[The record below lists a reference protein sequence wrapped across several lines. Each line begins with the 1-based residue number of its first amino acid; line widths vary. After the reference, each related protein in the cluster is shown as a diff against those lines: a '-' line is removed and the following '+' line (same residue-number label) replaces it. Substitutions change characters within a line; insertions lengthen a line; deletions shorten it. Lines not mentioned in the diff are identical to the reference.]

1 MIFTVIYV
9 RNGENV
15 NVNIKMLKKWKIK
28 MYIFILP
35 FTKLYVRY
43 KREES
48 EDMRRQVAYKQG
60 YKMVIC
66 GKFYEVSDTKR
77 VLHYGNLTYNPTFDE
92 VWEMIVEMQ
101 CHGENDK
108 SYRRKPYIRTRRTDR
123 WREERKPQGSSV
135 SDSLSA

>member
-1 MIFTVIYV
+1 MIFTVIYG
-9 RNGENV
+9 RNGE
-15 NVNIKMLKKWKIK
+15 I
-28 MYIFILP
+28 
-35 FTKLYVRY
+35 LYVCY
-43 KREES
+43 EREGS

-77 VLHYGNLTYNPTFDE
+77 VLHYGNLTYKPTFDE

-108 SYRRKPYIRTRRTDR
+108 SCRRKPYISTRRTDR
-123 WREERKPQGSSV
+123 WREKRKPQGSSV